1 VHTGRSWLTLLPGS
15 WAQALDVYGRMRL
28 KAMTRRGD
36 ARTKSSAEWGFGAAA
51 SLGSAELGGI

>member
-1 VHTGRSWLTLLPGS
+1 MGQRKP
-15 WAQALDVYGRMRL
+15 LDVYGRMRL

-36 ARTKSSAEWGFGAAA
+36 ALTKSSAEWGFGAAA